1 MSRITFASH
10 PFLLGF
16 EELDR
21 LVERTA
27 RNGASGFPPFNIE
40 QLGPD
45 AWRIVL
51 AVAGFPLESLSIT
64 VENSHLIVRGEKQEE
79 RIDSAM
85 LHHGITAGAFHR
97 SFVLAS
103 CVEVA
108 GAHLDRGLLKVD
120 LIRRTPETTV
130 QTIRIGT
137 SESKED

>member
-1 MSRITFASH
+1 MSRISLSSH

-27 RNGASGFPPFNIE
+27 RTGAGGFPPFNIE
-40 QLGPD
+40 QHGPD

-51 AVAGFPLESLSIT
+51 AVAGFPQESLSIT
-64 VENSHLIVRGEKQEE
+64 LEDSTLVVRGERQE
-79 RIDSAM
+79 DNTAGQM
-85 LHHGITAGAFHR
+85 LHRGITGGAFQR

-108 GAHLDRGLLKVD
+108 GAELERGLLRID
-120 LIRRTPETTV
+120 LIRRAPETTV

-137 SESKED
+137 SEIKED